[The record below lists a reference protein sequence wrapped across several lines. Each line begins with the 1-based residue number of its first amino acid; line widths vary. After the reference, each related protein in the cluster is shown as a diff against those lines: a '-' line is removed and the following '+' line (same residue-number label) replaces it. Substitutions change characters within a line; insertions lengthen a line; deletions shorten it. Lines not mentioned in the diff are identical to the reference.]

1 MRHICGSAPVPVAV
15 VVAICAGVLLVACG
29 TSQQPTPGSEH
40 ATRVDALLPTS
51 EPLAPAAPAS
61 AVAPATDSPAAPT
74 DTPVP
79 ATNTPAPPTYTPRP
93 LPTYTPRPIPLP
105 SGEGERGDATP
116 FQAQT
121 LDGAEL
127 VLTDT
132 FGTPTLLAFW
142 APW

>member
-1 MRHICGSAPVPVAV
+1 MRHICGSASILVAV
-15 VVAICAGVLLVACG
+15 AAICAGVLPIACG
-29 TSQQPTPGSEH
+29 ASQQPTPGSEH

-51 EPLAPAAPAS
+51 EPLAPPAAASADAPAGDS
-61 AVAPATDSPAAPT
+61 PVAATGAPAQATH
-74 DTPVP
+74 TPV
-79 ATNTPAPPTYTPRP
+79 PPTYTPRP

-105 SGEGERGDATP
+105 GGEGERSDAAP

-121 LDGAEL
+121 LDGTEL